1 MATAPLYF
9 VHITDT
15 HFGPT
20 KDFVHYGS
28 NAYDVA
34 CRMVD
39 AINALPV
46 AIDFVIHT
54 GDVTDRPEEA
64 SYTIAAEVFARLKY
78 PIYFVTG
85 NHDTSPAINTFLKM
99 GEKRDASPDR
109 NCVAYSFERK
119 GYRFIV
125 LDSRGPDEIDPHG
138 MLSPN
143 QFAFLEQEI
152 SKDDAPFVVF
162 IHFLPFTADSIWL
175 DETML
180 LLNGEKLHEKLV
192 QTRNRVRGV
201 FFGHVH
207 RGMQILRDGI
217 LYSSVGSTIGQLNT
231 FPDDARATVDFQH
244 PPCFNLVT
252 LIGDKTIVKEH
263 VIPKSTP

>member
-1 MATAPLYF
+1 MSPPLYF
-9 VHITDT
+9 IHITDT

-34 CRMVD
+34 CRMVE

-46 AIDFVIHT
+46 AIDFVVHT

-64 SYTIAAEVFARLKY
+64 AYRIADEVFARLKY

-85 NHDTSPAINTFLKM
+85 NHDTSPGINTFLTM
-99 GEKRDASPDR
+99 GEKRDASADG
-109 NCVAYSFERK
+109 NCVSYAFEK
-119 GYRFIV
+119 NGYRFIA
-125 LDSRGPDEIDPHG
+125 LDSRGADDIDPHG
-138 MLSPN
+138 MLPHH
-143 QFAFLEQEI
+143 QFEFLQREI
-152 SKDDAPFVVF
+152 ERDEKPLVLF

-180 LLNGEKLHEKLV
+180 LLNGERLHQKLIPVRH
-192 QTRNRVRGV
+192 RVRGV

-207 RGMQILRDGI
+207 RGMQMLRDGI

-231 FPDDARATVDFQH
+231 FPGDAKATIDIQH

-252 LIGDKTIVKEH
+252 LAGDKTIIKEH
-263 VIPKSTP
+263 TIPKAFP